1 MKKGFTL
8 VELLVVIAIIGMLVG
23 LLLPAVQQAREA
35 ARNMQC
41 LNNEKQLGVA
51 VHNYITAYS
60 EQFPYG
66 ILPSSH
72 RKGSGYDAFGIFSE
86 LLPYMEQ
93 NALFQIIETNTD
105 SRRTSMNTF
114 FHSSIGKEVRYSLIS
129 CLQCPS
135 WGNPPIS
142 DSNLGAFVTGALCT
156 YAGSTGTWLND
167 THTGTST
174 ADGMISNNGIFD
186 WAKRTSVG
194 GVTDGMSNTL
204 MFGECVQ
211 RDSVGSWADFPG
223 NVRSW
228 LWGSSEVGPYHLKC
242 ITEDGR
248 LNSQVN
254 RIADGVLFGNLPF
267 CSPHTGGVNFCR
279 ADGSAGRISD
289 SIEFEVYCSLGT
301 RNGWEVLNYN
311 E

>member
-41 LNNEKQLGVA
+41 LNNEKQMGLA
-51 VHNYITAYS
+51 VHNYITAQR

-66 ILPSSH
+66 ILPSTHS
-72 RKGSGYDAFGIFSE
+72 KGSGYDAFGIYSE
-86 LLPYMEQ
+86 LLPYLEQ
-93 NALFQIIETNTD
+93 NALFQRIETNTD
-105 SRRTSMNTF
+105 SRKTSMNTF
-114 FHSSIGKEVRYSLIS
+114 FHSTIGKEVRYSLIS
-129 CLQCPS
+129 CFLCPS

-142 DSNLGAFVTGALCT
+142 DSSIGDFVTGAMTT
-156 YAGSTGTWLND
+156 YAGCTGTWVESSQA
-167 THTGTST
+167 GTQT
-174 ADGMISNNGIFD
+174 EDGQISNNGIFD
-186 WAKRTSVG
+186 WGKRNSVG
-194 GVTDGMSNTL
+194 TVSDGMSNTL
-204 MFGECVQ
+204 MIGECVQ
-211 RDSVGSWADFPG
+211 QDSTGTWANYPG
-223 NVRSW
+223 NVRTW
-228 LWGSSEVGPYHLKC
+228 LWGSSLSGPYHLKC

-248 LNSQVN
+248 LNGKVD
-254 RIADGVLFGNLPF
+254 RIADGIPFGNLPF

-279 ADGSAGRISD
+279 ADGSANRISD

-301 RNGWEVLNYN
+301 RNGRESLGYN